1 MVRLPIQTIF
11 SCLNIS
17 LNSSNFLKIVYN
29 NNDLANLQKLL
40 EEKEAESAKL
50 TAEIDSI
57 QAEKGEMVQRLE
69 KADEELFK
77 LRAKC
82 RDSDY
87 TLNSKEETIRELQLR
102 LTAQPSETPAAVEV
116 IDPPTPVKV
125 SSLGATKKSRSRGK
139 GGRPAHESKAPAAEE
154 ATSTSNTES
163 LVAPLNTKIAA
174 LEQEIIALNEQAARV
189 GVLEDKITSLQE
201 QLASNEQEKRTL
213 QKRVDLLLSELES
226 SDIKGIDSPCCV

>member
-1 MVRLPIQTIF
+1 M
-11 SCLNIS
+11 
-17 LNSSNFLKIVYN
+17 
-29 NNDLANLQKLL
+29 ANLQKLL
-40 EEKEAESAKL
+40 EEKEAGYAKL
-50 TAEIDSI
+50 SAEIDSI

-82 RDSDY
+82 RDADY

-116 IDPPTPVKV
+116 VDPPTPVKV

-139 GGRPAHESKAPAAEE
+139 GGRSTNEPKALPAEE
-154 ATSTSNTES
+154 SNTSNTEAS
-163 LVAPLNTKIAA
+163 LNAKIAA
-174 LEQEIIALNEQAARV
+174 LEQEIASLNEQAARV
-189 GVLEDKITSLQE
+189 TILEEQITSLQE

-226 SDIKGIDSPCCV
+226 SDSKGIDSQCFL